1 MANKVKYGLSKCYY
15 AVATIADAGTA
26 TYGTPKALPG
36 AVSISLDP
44 DSNLE
49 EFKADNITYFAS
61 GEDSGY
67 SGSLELALI
76 PDDFRKDVLGE
87 VLDGQS
93 VLFEDAD
100 AQTVHFALLF
110 QFEGDENAAK
120 HVLYNCY
127 VTGRP
132 SIASQT
138 KEDTVTP
145 VTETIELAARAI
157 KNTTLNKNVI
167 KSRNT
172 NTSSTSWTTWT
183 STVYT
188 GTAAG

>member
-1 MANKVKYGLSKCYY
+1 MANKVKFGLSKCYY

-26 TYGTPKALPG
+26 TYGTPKALQG
-36 AVSISLDP
+36 AVSLSLDA
-44 DSNLE
+44 DSNIE
-49 EFKADNITYFAS
+49 EFFADNISYFTS

-100 AQTVHFALLF
+100 ASTVHFALLF
-110 QFEGDENAAK
+110 QFEGDETAAK
-120 HVLYNCY
+120 HVLYNCT
-127 VTGRP
+127 VTSRP

-138 KEDTVTP
+138 KEDTVSP
-145 VTETIELAARAI
+145 VTETIEISARAI
-157 KNTTLNKNVI
+157 KNATLNKNVI
-167 KSRNT
+167 KARNT
-172 NTSSTSWTTWT
+172 NTSSTSWATWT